1 MSKYEMHRR
10 AERIKDY
17 GNLMGVDPKKI
28 ENELRHEAELEQSK
42 SKSQQLQVGK
52 ESKAQL
58 QKKMA
63 GSDVD
68 ALKGRSRGQPKVG
81 PSHLR

>member
-28 ENELRHEAELEQSK
+28 ENELRHEAEME
-42 SKSQQLQVGK
+42 
-52 ESKAQL
+52 
-58 QKKMA
+58 
-63 GSDVD
+63 
-68 ALKGRSRGQPKVG
+68 
-81 PSHLR
+81 